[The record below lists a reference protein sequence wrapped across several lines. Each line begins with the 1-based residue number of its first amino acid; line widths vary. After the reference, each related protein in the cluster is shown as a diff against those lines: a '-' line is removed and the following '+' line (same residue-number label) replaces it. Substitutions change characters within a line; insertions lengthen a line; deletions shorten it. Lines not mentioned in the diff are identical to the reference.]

1 MAPQFIHRFTVCQ
14 QVCRPLS
21 WGAVIESIQH
31 PSNRIDIDMNTVT
44 LSPKYQVVIPL
55 NVRQLLGLTPGE
67 KMHVV
72 SYAGRVEL
80 IPARKMKSLRG
91 FLKGMD
97 TTVERE
103 ADRT

>member
-1 MAPQFIHRFTVCQ
+1 METV
-14 QVCRPLS
+14 
-21 WGAVIESIQH
+21 I
-31 PSNRIDIDMNTVT
+31 

-55 NVRQLLGLTPGE
+55 GVRQSLGLAPGE
-67 KMHVV
+67 NLHVM

-97 TTVERE
+97 TKIDRE

>member
-1 MAPQFIHRFTVCQ
+1 M
-14 QVCRPLS
+14 
-21 WGAVIESIQH
+21 
-31 PSNRIDIDMNTVT
+31 IDMETVI
-44 LSPKYQVVIPL
+44 LSPKYQVVIPQG
-55 NVRQLLGLTPGE
+55 VRQSLGLAPGE
-67 KMHVV
+67 KLHVM

-97 TTVERE
+97 TKIDRE

>member
-1 MAPQFIHRFTVCQ
+1 M
-14 QVCRPLS
+14 
-21 WGAVIESIQH
+21 
-31 PSNRIDIDMNTVT
+31 DTVT
-44 LSPKYQVVIPL
+44 LSPKYQVVIPQG
-55 NVRQLLGLTPGE
+55 VRQLLGLTPGE
-67 KMHVV
+67 KLHVI

-97 TTVERE
+97 TAIDRE

>member
-1 MAPQFIHRFTVCQ
+1 M
-14 QVCRPLS
+14 
-21 WGAVIESIQH
+21 
-31 PSNRIDIDMNTVT
+31 DTVT

-55 NVRQLLGLTPGE
+55 GVRQQLGLTPGE
-67 KMHVV
+67 KMHVL

-97 TTVERE
+97 TAILRE
-103 ADRT
+103 AERT

>member
-1 MAPQFIHRFTVCQ
+1 M
-14 QVCRPLS
+14 
-21 WGAVIESIQH
+21 
-31 PSNRIDIDMNTVT
+31 DTVT

-55 NVRQLLGLTPGE
+55 SVRQLLGLTPGE

-80 IPARKMKSLRG
+80 IPARKMKTLRG
-91 FLKGMD
+91 LLKGMD
-97 TTVERE
+97 TSIERE